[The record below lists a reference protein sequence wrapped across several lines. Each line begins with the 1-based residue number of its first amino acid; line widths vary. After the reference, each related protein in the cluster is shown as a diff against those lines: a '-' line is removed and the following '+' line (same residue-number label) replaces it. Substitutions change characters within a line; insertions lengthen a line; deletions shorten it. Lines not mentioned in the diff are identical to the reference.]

1 MEQPQPAPHFY
12 SVEEYFELEEQ
23 SETRHEYYRGEVFA
37 MAGGTANHN
46 ELVLNLV
53 MLLRAGAQ
61 PQGCRVFAESVQLVV
76 SQGLYYTYPD
86 VMVTCHPDDIAAERQ
101 MHHPLLLAEVLSPS
115 TAERDR
121 IWKMLRYQ
129 RLNSLR
135 HYLLISQ
142 EYQAVEWYQRASSNA
157 LWTHRVL
164 IHDEFLEL
172 PELALR
178 IRVGDIY
185 GALKI
190 QLSTTDKPVSGEM
203 FKEKE

>member
-1 MEQPQPAPHFY
+1 MEQHQSAPPFY
-12 SVEEYFELEEQ
+12 SVEEYLELEEQ

-37 MAGGTANHN
+37 MARGTANHN
-46 ELVLNLV
+46 SLVLRLASQ
-53 MLLRAGAQ
+53 LLSVEAR
-61 PQGCRVFAESVQLVV
+61 GCQVFAESVQLAV
-76 SQGLYYTYPD
+76 SKGLHYTYPD
-86 VMVTCHPDDIAAERQ
+86 VMVTCHPDDVAAERQ
-101 MHHPLLLAEVLSPS
+101 MHHPLLLTEVLSPS
-115 TAERDR
+115 TAKRDR

-129 RLNSLR
+129 CLDSLR

-142 EYQAVEWYQRASSNA
+142 EYQAVEWYQRASSDA

-172 PELALR
+172 PELSLR

-185 GALKI
+185 GTLKI
-190 QLSTTDKPVSGEM
+190 QLSTTDKPVTGEI

>member
-1 MEQPQPAPHFY
+1 MEQHQPVSHLY
-12 SVEEYFELEEQ
+12 SVEEYLELEEQ
-23 SETRHEYYRGEVFA
+23 SETRHEYYHGEVFA
-37 MAGGTANHN
+37 MAGATANHN
-46 ELVLNLV
+46 SLVLRLASQ
-53 MLLRAGAQ
+53 LLSVEAK
-61 PQGCRVFAESVQLVV
+61 GCRVFAESVQLAV
-76 SQGLYYTYPD
+76 SRGLHYTYPD
-86 VMVTCHPDDIAAERQ
+86 VMVTCHPDDVAAERQ

-129 RLNSLR
+129 HLDSLR

-142 EYQAVEWYQRASSNA
+142 EYQAVEWYQRTSQDAP
-157 LWTHRVL
+157 WTHRVL

-190 QLSTTDKPVSGEM
+190 QLSTADEPAPEEFPK
-203 FKEKE
+203 K

>member
-1 MEQPQPAPHFY
+1 MEQQQSASRFY
-12 SVEEYFELEEQ
+12 SVEEYLALEEQ
-23 SETRHEYYRGEVFA
+23 SEMRHEYYRGEVFA

-61 PQGCRVFAESVQLVV
+61 PRGCRVFAESVQLAV

-86 VMVTCHPDDIAAERQ
+86 VMVTCHPGDIAAERQ

-129 RLNSLR
+129 RLDSLR

-142 EYQAVEWYQRASSNA
+142 EYQAVEWYQRASAEA

-172 PELALR
+172 LELALR

-185 GALKI
+185 GSLNI
-190 QLSTTDKPVSGEM
+190 QLSTTDKPLPGEG
-203 FKEKE
+203 FEKE